1 MSCFVYFHKDNFV
14 MSSQKLLLVD
24 FGTRHINSLVT
35 TIRNFLDDDC
45 IRICRVTRQGI
56 AMLPV
61 KHETIETSLCQT
73 NFSTEMIRES
83 DKAIIF
89 SGSPDHVGDPAGFR
103 TISKKVLEMFEGPI
117 FGICYGHQLIST
129 TWDRTVTMDFKG
141 GQGNATFLPVNTH
154 GSDPIFKSVPLAG
167 FLVAV
172 RHNWSLSKVPQDF
185 VKLGETRTSFQIIAG
200 VRHKTKPIYGFQ
212 FHPELPVPGFWF
224 GQDIIRNFISLA
236 MPVRI
241 HSD

>member
-1 MSCFVYFHKDNFV
+1 

-24 FGTRHINSLVT
+24 FGTRHINSLISS
-35 TIRNFLDDDC
+35 IRTYLDDDC
-45 IRICRVTRQGI
+45 IRIVRVTRQGI
-56 AMLPV
+56 ATLPI
-61 KHETIETSLCQT
+61 KHETIDTSYCQS
-73 NFSTEMIRES
+73 NFGVDSLKEC
-83 DKAIIF
+83 DKAIIL

-103 TISKKVLEMFEGPI
+103 TISKKVLDVFEGPI

-154 GSDPIFKSVPLAG
+154 GSDPIFKSIPLAG

-185 VKLGETRTSFQIIAG
+185 VKLGETRTSYQIIAG

-224 GQDIIRNFISLA
+224 GQELLKNFISLSL
-236 MPVRI
+236 PI
-241 HSD
+241 KQQLD